1 MTPATM
7 PPPATAGSQATLLAA
22 IADALTAACQQWRH
36 RMQVARREARDSAT
50 ARGLLD
56 SSVRYSLEGRAIT
69 TVVDEL
75 VPETARLVEHVL
87 QGTSTVSD
95 LPSADQLLHAV
106 ETPIRALI
114 DGETADLLDSPKRR
128 AFASSIN
135 QGAIRAA
142 IAGIE
147 PALAILRTQVATL
160 LRNRQAQLVQAQAA
174 IDAAKPLAKSETPF
188 QRALRW
194 INVARS
200 FWWVAAGIA
209 AIALWAWNGFPIP
222 I

>member
-1 MTPATM
+1 MNPATM
-7 PPPATAGSQATLLAA
+7 PPTASADSQATLLAA

-36 RMQVARREARDSAT
+36 RIQIARREARDSAT

-56 SSVRYSLEGRAIT
+56 SSIRYSMEGNAIA
-69 TVVDEL
+69 TVADEL

-87 QGTSTVSD
+87 QGASTMSD
-95 LPSADQLLHAV
+95 LPSADQLLIVV

-142 IAGIE
+142 IAGIA
-147 PALAILRTQVATL
+147 PALAILRTQITTL
-160 LRNRQAQLVQAQAA
+160 LRNRQAQLLQAQAA
-174 IDAAKPLAKSETPF
+174 INAAKPAPKSETPF
-188 QRALRW
+188 QRLLRW

-200 FWWVAAGIA
+200 FWWLIAGIA
-209 AIALWAWNGFPIP
+209 AIGFWVWSGFPIP